1 MMISYAITVCNE
13 KKEIEQLLD
22 FLIKYKRKEDEI
34 CVLLDK
40 PKSDLFIRDV
50 LYVYSSKDLITLK
63 ESAFPGD
70 FSEWK
75 NELNRMC
82 KGDFIFNI
90 DADEIPDEHLIQF
103 LPTVLETNNIDLLW
117 VPRVNIVTGITEEHI
132 LKWGWNMNEKG
143 WVNWPDR
150 QMRIYRNSPNI
161 KWMGKVHEKVE
172 GYKTVSYLPPVEEWS
187 LYHHKHIERQ
197 ERQNEFYNRI

>member
-1 MMISYAITVCNE
+1 MIISYAITVCNE

-40 PKSDLFIRDV
+40 PKSDLFIRDT

-63 ESAFPGD
+63 ESAFLGN

-90 DADEIPDEHLIQF
+90 DADEIPDEYLIQL
-103 LPTVLETNNIDLLW
+103 LPTILESNDIDLVM
-117 VPRVNIVTGITEEHI
+117 VPRVNIVVGITEDHI
-132 LKWGWNMNEKG
+132 SKWGWNISKLESMIGEKEL
-143 WVNWPDR
+143 NLDNPRDLDEYNLLKKYNL
-150 QMRIYRNSPNI
+150 IIEENI
-161 KWMGKVHEKVE
+161 MGK
-172 GYKTVSYLPPVEEWS
+172 
-187 LYHHKHIERQ
+187 
-197 ERQNEFYNRI
+197 